1 MVVRFRKG
9 LKASERKRLKT
20 QSFNI
25 DKTYAIDVQWF
36 VDNSERLSIEHI
48 QENAILLEKNMFEE
62 KYNLKCLWKKKI

>member
-1 MVVRFRKG
+1 M
-9 LKASERKRLKT
+9 ERKRLKT